1 MSNKTTHNSDYVEHP
16 LEPRQ
21 IRTPPPVTKSEGV
34 FEGLTVYQTEYT
46 EKEACR
52 ATPIKPKSS
61 KRTSGAFKGEPTYKT
76 DYRVWQLSQNKP
88 CGPQRRYVPP
98 TVAFEGE
105 ATYTSDYKDYG
116 PMKPAGAFRP
126 AISRSVGHGAVD
138 EGSYMTDYRDSYLPP
153 PEGFLVQHAKTP
165 HAVRVDLGPFD
176 GATTSKLDYGPKQA
190 ERRKD
195 FRPKQTPV
203 TSNTPFSKDT
213 TNRVDYKEWPLP
225 EHHYHTAAKYHP
237 PEGEFTNS
245 TTYNVTYVPMDASTR
260 VKPIRPKEARPNENR
275 EFYSTTDYGDSYR
288 QWPLT
293 SRAQQ
298 HKKGPGYVPPEVPF
312 QGLSIQQTD
321 YIPHPGVRK
330 PSSYMKKLEHKT
342 DVLNSA
348 DRKFNDETL
357 YRHDFTE
364 KPTEVCPALLLVRS
378 GELVFKGEDERGH
391 QLYAPPAEDRSAG
404 MVMAR

>member
-1 MSNKTTHNSDYVEHP
+1 MRLKDIILPNLKPTA
-16 LEPRQ
+16 
-21 IRTPPPVTKSEGV
+21 
-34 FEGLTVYQTEYT
+34 EY
-46 EKEACR
+46 
-52 ATPIKPKSS
+52 
-61 KRTSGAFKGEPTYKT
+61 
-76 DYRVWQLSQNKP
+76 WQLSQNKP

-116 PMKPAGAFRP
+116 PMKPAAPWP
-126 AISRSVGHGAVD
+126 AISRSVGHGAAD
-138 EGSYMTDYRDSYLPP
+138 EGSCIDYRDSSSHRRAFWCSTLEPI
-153 PEGFLVQHAKTP
+153 VW
-165 HAVRVDLGPFD
+165 VDLGPFD
-176 GATTSKLDYGPKQA
+176 

-203 TSNTPFSKDT
+203 TSDTPFSKDT

-404 MVMAR
+404 MVLAR